1 MIIDHHNHVWEGVS
15 TGGFLDEGMSVGR
28 ILREMDRAGVDMC
41 GVCTVAQSI
50 DNDYVVRAQ
59 REHPDRLF
67 GYCMVNPRLPG
78 AVEELRKY
86 LDLGLKGLKLHPRLH
101 GYQLGDHTLVDP
113 LMELCREYKVPMFSH
128 GGSEENDHP
137 FYFEEI
143 ARAFPD
149 VTVILGHM
157 CALNYCDDAITVAAR
172 NSNIFLDTSTAELFS
187 LKAAIGKIGA
197 SRIVMSTDW
206 PGNDFRMELLKVE
219 IATEGDEAAR
229 RAITGDNYARIMR
242 GEI

>member
-1 MIIDHHNHVWEGVS
+1 MVIDHHNHVWEGES

-28 ILREMDRAGVDMC
+28 ILREMDQAGVDMC
-41 GVCTVAQSI
+41 GVCTVAQAI
-50 DNDYVVRAQ
+50 DNDYVVKAQ

-67 GYCMVNPRLPG
+67 GYCMINPRMPDARDTLK
-78 AVEELRKY
+78 KY

-101 GYQLGDHTLVDP
+101 GYQLGDLGMIVS

-157 CALNYCDDAITVAAR
+157 CPLNYCDDAILVASR
-172 NSNIFLDTSTAELFS
+172 NENIYLDTSTAELFS
-187 LKAAIGKIGA
+187 LKAALKKVGP
-197 SRIVMSTDW
+197 SRIMMSTDW
-206 PGNDFRMELLKVE
+206 PGNDFRMELLKVK
-219 IATEGDEAAR
+219 IATEGDEEAYRLIA
-229 RAITGDNYARIMR
+229 GGNYERILK
-242 GEI
+242 GY